1 MKIKKVEISAFRA
14 YDNVEHS
21 TFDFSIGEDTAN
33 FISIYAPNGYGK
45 TSFYDA
51 VEWGVTGQISR
62 FQKNASENEKIGKEN
77 RKSNKDNYLL
87 QHKGQDKL
95 GFVDVFTNDTKKI
108 FPKRNISNSKVYN
121 FKKEPIN
128 RYFRDV
134 VLSQDL
140 IDSFIKE
147 ERGDERYKK
156 FIDNIPHLNDSNIG
170 LQNLVKLL
178 EVTENEISSLKS
190 KKEELEK
197 RQLQFDFEGDSKV
210 LEEINNSIN
219 LLIDKEE
226 KLSLIKKNYFGK
238 TEHTALTQKI
248 DSSLT
253 ELKIDIEQLK
263 LRSENIQLAF
273 NGSKEDE
280 NKSGVIQY
288 YNNIEKSKELNQE
301 IKNLTKI
308 LSDLKEKEILEKISL
323 ELNTELDENIKT
335 LDESLKIKKQYPRY
349 LTILENIDD
358 LEKNKKESINLN
370 EDQKTVLQQLNL
382 SLSNL
387 KIDLS
392 NHQDKIITLNK
403 KLEEATLFENII
415 KKKDKEQE
423 LLLNEI
429 STLDVDIKKSLD
441 LVKTSTIK
449 IEENKIYLTLLD
461 KDIDLLLDDS
471 LFKDYKKEIQQIIDS
486 RIEINKLGNEL
497 SNLNLQIDN
506 QENLNSELKEFIS
519 KGLML
524 ISEKE
529 ESSCPLCQTDFKTY
543 SELSNR
549 ISNNPLIDELLKLSL
564 EKKTNLEVQ
573 INKLQKQNSTVLN
586 KLNEYI
592 KILVSK
598 EESNK
603 TKHIDE
609 LERLKLTLKK
619 TNESLSLLKE
629 EKTIAL
635 QFFEGLKTNKFK
647 EKIITEIEEHK
658 NKIKNINTK
667 ISDTDLAI
675 QKSTETINKSLK
687 EAELFNSSI
696 SKEKE
701 NEVFILI
708 STYFRK
714 SLKTNSNDINVLNTF
729 ISQLET
735 TITSIK
741 ENIENENLKLK
752 KLKEILVNN
761 DLSKEDINK
770 KIDQSSILESSN
782 NKNIKNFEN
791 FIFSEYKINLSNLL
805 LKDTTDKFDSLKSK
819 ISKQIEVNQEI
830 QKHYEI
836 VQNLKDNV
844 LSFLETEKIKENID
858 SLRKEIGTL
867 EKVKTALESEEKNLE
882 LYLKVTIDNFFY
894 TELIN
899 KIYSKIDPHPDNYK
913 IEFDCDFSESK
924 PRLQIYTVDPD
935 GKKSIP
941 ALYFSSAQINILS
954 LSIFLARALKATNPE
969 TKEPIKCIFIDD
981 PIQSMDSINILS
993 FIDLFRSLTINLD
1006 SQLIVSTHEENF
1018 HLLLQKKIPA
1028 KLFKSKFI
1036 QFETFGKI
1044 MKESVF

>member
-21 TFDFSIGEDTAN
+21 TFDFSIGKDTAN

-62 FQKNASENEKIGKEN
+62 FQKNASENQKIGKEN
-77 RKSNKDNYLL
+77 RKINKDNYLL

-128 RYFRDV
+128 GYFRDV

-147 ERGDERYKK
+147 EKADDRYKK
-156 FIDNIPHLNDSNIG
+156 FISNIPHLNDSNIG
-170 LQNLVKLL
+170 LQNLDKLIEITEKEIYNLNKQKLDL
-178 EVTENEISSLKS
+178 ENK
-190 KKEELEK
+190 
-197 RQLQFDFEGDSKV
+197 QLQFDFEGDSKV
-210 LEEINNSIN
+210 LEEINNSISF
-219 LLIDKEE
+219 LINKEE
-226 KLSLIKKNYFGK
+226 ELSLIKKNYFEK
-238 TEHTALTQKI
+238 TEHTVLTQKI

-253 ELKIDIEQLK
+253 ELKIDIEHLK
-263 LRSENIQLAF
+263 LRSKNIQLAF
-273 NGSKEDE
+273 NGSKDDE

-288 YNNIEKSKELNQE
+288 YNNIEKSKVLNQE
-301 IKNLTKI
+301 IKSLTKI
-308 LSDLKEKEILEKISL
+308 LSDLKEKEILEKTSL
-323 ELNTELDENIKT
+323 ELNKELDKNINT

-349 LTILENIDD
+349 LTILDNINQ
-358 LEKNKKESINLN
+358 LEKKKKESIKLN

-387 KIDLS
+387 KIGLS

-403 KLEEATLFENII
+403 KLEKVNLFEATL
-415 KKKDKEQE
+415 KKKNEEQE
-423 LLLNEI
+423 ILLKKM
-429 STLDVDIKKSLD
+429 STLEVDIKKTID
-441 LVKTSTIK
+441 LVKNSTNK
-449 IEENKIYLTLLD
+449 IEANKVYLIKLD
-461 KDIDLLLDDS
+461 NDIELLLDDS
-471 LFKDYKKEIQQIIDS
+471 LFKDYENEIQQVIES
-486 RIEINKLGNEL
+486 RIEIAKLGNEL
-497 SNLNLQIDN
+497 SILNLQIDN
-506 QENLNSELKEFIS
+506 QKNLNSELKEFIS
-519 KGLML
+519 KGLNL

-529 ESSCPLCQTDFKTY
+529 ESSCPLCQTNFKTF
-543 SELSNR
+543 SELSNK
-549 ISNNPLIDELLKLSL
+549 ISSNPLIDDLLKLNL
-564 EKKTNLEVQ
+564 TIKANLETKKS
-573 INKLQKQNSTVLN
+573 KLQKQNSNVLN
-586 KLNEYI
+586 KLKEYI
-592 KILVSK
+592 KTLVSK
-598 EESNK
+598 EEINK
-603 TKHIDE
+603 TKHINE
-609 LERLKLTLKK
+609 LERLNLILKK
-619 TNESLSLLKE
+619 NNESLSLLKE
-629 EKTIAL
+629 EITIAL
-635 QFFEGLKTNKFK
+635 QFFEGLKINDFK
-647 EKIITEIEEHK
+647 DKISTEFENHK
-658 NKIKNINTK
+658 NQINELNTQ
-667 ISDTDLAI
+667 INDTNLSI
-675 QKSTETINKSLK
+675 QKSTEIINKSLK
-687 EAELFNSSI
+687 ELELFKNSI
-696 SKEKE
+696 LKEEE

-708 STYFRK
+708 VNYFRET
-714 SLKTNSNDINVLNTF
+714 LKTNSIDSIVLNTF

-741 ENIENENLKLK
+741 ENIKNENLKLK

-761 DLSKEDINK
+761 DLSKKEINK

-782 NKNIKNFEN
+782 NKTIKNFEN

-805 LKDTTDKFDSLKSK
+805 LKDTTDQFDSLKNK
-819 ISKQIEVNQEI
+819 ISKQIEVKQEI

-844 LSFLETEKIKENID
+844 LNFLETEKIKENIN

-867 EKVKTALESEEKNLE
+867 EKVKTALENEKKNLE
-882 LYLKVTIDNFFY
+882 VYLKETIDNFFY

-1018 HLLLQKKIPA
+1018 HLLLQKKIPE
-1028 KLFKSKFI
+1028 KLLKSKFI
-1036 QFETFGKI
+1036 QFETFGKLETI
-1044 MKESVF
+1044 RH

>member
-14 YDNVEHS
+14 YDNVEYS

-62 FQKNASENEKIGKEN
+62 FQKNISENQKIGKEN

-87 QHKGQDKL
+87 QHKGQDIL
-95 GFVDVFTNDTKKI
+95 GFVDVFTDDAKKI

-128 RYFRDV
+128 GYFRDV

-147 ERGDERYKK
+147 ETADGRYKK
-156 FIDNIPHLNDSNIG
+156 FISNIPHLNDSNIG

-178 EVTENEISSLKS
+178 EVTENEISSLKN

-210 LEEINNSIN
+210 LEEINNSIS

-226 KLSLIKKNYFGK
+226 ELSLIKKNYFGK

-288 YNNIEKSKELNQE
+288 YNNVEKSKELNQE

-335 LDESLKIKKQYPRY
+335 LDKSLKIKEQYPRY

-392 NHQDKIITLNK
+392 SHQGKIITLNK

-429 STLDVDIKKSLD
+429 LTLDVNIKKSLD

-471 LFKDYKKEIQQIIDS
+471 SFKDCKKEIQQVIDS
-486 RIEINKLGNEL
+486 RIEINKLGEEL
-497 SNLNLQIDN
+497 SNLNFQIDN
-506 QENLNSELKEFIS
+506 QKNLNSELKEFIS

-603 TKHIDE
+603 TKHINE

-619 TNESLSLLKE
+619 NNESLSLLKE
-629 EKTIAL
+629 EKNIAL
-635 QFFEGLKTNKFK
+635 QFFEGLKTNEFK
-647 EKIITEIEEHK
+647 EKNITEIEEHK

-687 EAELFNSSI
+687 EAELFNGSI

-770 KIDQSSILESSN
+770 KIYQSSILESSN
-782 NKNIKNFEN
+782 NKTIKNFEN
-791 FIFSEYKINLSNLL
+791 FIFNEYKINLSNLL
-805 LKDTTDKFDSLKSK
+805 LKDTTDQFDSLKNK
-819 ISKQIEVNQEI
+819 ISRQIEVKQEI

-858 SLRKEIGTL
+858 SLRKQIGTL

-882 LYLKVTIDNFFY
+882 LYLKETIDNFFY

-924 PRLQIYTVDPD
+924 PRLQIYTVDPE

-993 FIDLFRSLTINLD
+993 VIDLFRSLTINLD

-1018 HLLLQKKIPA
+1018 HLLLQKKIPV

-1044 MKESVF
+1044 MKESV

>member
-62 FQKNASENEKIGKEN
+62 FQKNASENQKIGKEN

-95 GFVDVFTNDTKKI
+95 GFVDIFTNDTNKP
-108 FPKRNISNSKVYN
+108 FPKRKITSSKVYN

-128 RYFRDV
+128 GYFRDV

-147 ERGDERYKK
+147 EKADDRYRK
-156 FIDNIPHLNDSNIG
+156 FIDNIPHLKDSNKG
-170 LQNLVKLL
+170 LQNLVKLI
-178 EVTENEISSLKS
+178 EITEKEISYLKNQ
-190 KKEELEK
+190 KVELEK

-210 LEEINNSIN
+210 LEEINNSISF
-219 LLIDKEE
+219 LINKEE
-226 KLSLIKKNYFGK
+226 ELSLIKKNFFGK
-238 TEHTALTQKI
+238 TEHAALTQKI

-253 ELKIDIEQLK
+253 ALKIDIEQLK

-273 NGSKEDE
+273 NGSKDDE

-288 YNNIEKSKELNQE
+288 YNNIEKTKKLNQE
-301 IKNLTKI
+301 IKDLNKI
-308 LSDLKEKEILEKISL
+308 LSHLKEKEILEKTSL
-323 ELNTELDENIKT
+323 ELNKELNKNINT
-335 LDESLKIKKQYPRY
+335 LDKSLKIKKQYPRS
-349 LTILENIDD
+349 LTIVDNINQ
-358 LEKNKKESINLN
+358 LEKKKKESIKLN
-370 EDQKTVLQQLNL
+370 EDQKIVLQQLNL

-387 KIDLS
+387 KTDLS
-392 NHQDKIITLNK
+392 NHQNKIITLNK
-403 KLEEATLFENII
+403 KLEEANLFENTI
-415 KKKDKEQE
+415 KKKNEERDPILKAISTIEANIKDKQD
-423 LLLNEI
+423 LLN
-429 STLDVDIKKSLD
+429 TLKS
-441 LVKTSTIK
+441 K
-449 IEENKIYLTLLD
+449 IERNKNYSNKLEEG
-461 KDIDLLLDDS
+461 IDLLLDDS
-471 LFKDYKKEIQQIIDS
+471 LFKEYKKEIQQVIDS
-486 RIEINKLGNEL
+486 KFEIEKLEKEL
-497 SNLNLQIDN
+497 SLLNLQIDN
-506 QENLNSELKEFIS
+506 QKNLNSELKEFIS
-519 KGLML
+519 KGLNL

-564 EKKTNLEVQ
+564 EKKNSLEVQ
-573 INKLQKQNSTVLN
+573 INKLKKQNSTILN

-592 KILVSK
+592 KTLVSK
-598 EESNK
+598 EETNK
-603 TKHIDE
+603 FKYQNE
-609 LERLKLTLKK
+609 LQDLNLILKK
-619 TNESLSLLKE
+619 NNEKLSLLKD
-629 EKTIAL
+629 EKAIAL
-635 QFFEGLKTNKFK
+635 QFFEGLKIKDFK

-658 NKIKNINTK
+658 NKIKKIKTK
-667 ISDTDLAI
+667 ISDTELAI
-675 QKSTETINKSLK
+675 QNSTKILSNSLK
-687 EAELFNSSI
+687 ESELYNNDI
-696 SKEKE
+696 LKEKKDA
-701 NEVFILI
+701 VFILI
-708 STYFRK
+708 GNYFK
-714 SLKTNSNDINVLNTF
+714 ETLKTNSIDNNVLNTF
-729 ISQLET
+729 ISQTEA
-735 TITSIK
+735 TINIIK
-741 ENIENENLKLK
+741 ENIENQTLKLNN
-752 KLKEILVNN
+752 LKEILLGNN
-761 DLSKEDINK
+761 LSKEELNK
-770 KIDQSSILESSN
+770 QVALLSKVESLN
-782 NKNIKNFEN
+782 NKITKNFEN
-791 FIFSEYKINLSNLL
+791 FIQSEYRISLSNFTLEGT
-805 LKDTTDKFDSLKSK
+805 KKQFDSLKNNTSK
-819 ISKQIEVNQEI
+819 NIERKQEI
-830 QKHYEI
+830 HKHYEI

-858 SLRKEIGTL
+858 SLKKEIRTL
-867 EKVKTALESEEKNLE
+867 KKVETALENEKKNLE
-882 LYLKVTIDNFFY
+882 IYLKETIDNFFY

-969 TKEPIKCIFIDD
+969 TKKLIKCIFIDD

-993 FIDLFRSLTINLD
+993 FIDLFRSLTVNLD
-1006 SQLIVSTHEENF
+1006 RQLIVSTHEENF
-1018 HLLLQKKIPA
+1018 HLLLQKKIPE

-1036 QFETFGKI
+1036 QFETFGKLETI
-1044 MKESVF
+1044 ANT

>member
-21 TFDFSIGEDTAN
+21 TFDFSLGADTAN

-62 FQKNASENEKIGKEN
+62 FQKNASENQKIGKEN

-95 GFVDVFTNDTKKI
+95 GFVDIFTNDKNKP
-108 FPKRNISNSKVYN
+108 FPKRKITSSKVYD

-128 RYFRDV
+128 RYFREV

-140 IDSFIKE
+140 IDTFIKE
-147 ERGDERYKK
+147 ERAEERYKK
-156 FIDNIPHLNDSNIG
+156 FISNIPHLNDFNIG

-178 EVTENEISSLKS
+178 EITEHEISTLKS
-190 KKEELEK
+190 QKEELEK

-219 LLIDKEE
+219 FLINKEE
-226 KLSLIKKNYFGK
+226 ELSLIKKNYFGK
-238 TEHTALTQKI
+238 IEHTVLTQKI

-273 NGSKEDE
+273 NGSKNDE

-288 YNNIEKSKELNQE
+288 YNNIEKSKVLNQE
-301 IKNLTKI
+301 IKNLTKT
-308 LSDLKEKEILEKISL
+308 LSDLKEKEILEKTSL
-323 ELNTELDENIKT
+323 ELNKELDENINT

-349 LTILENIDD
+349 LTILDNINQ
-358 LEKNKKESINLN
+358 LEEKKKESIKLN

-387 KIDLS
+387 KTDLS
-392 NHQDKIITLNK
+392 NHQNKIITLNK
-403 KLEEATLFENII
+403 KLEEANLFENTIN
-415 KKKDKEQE
+415 KKDKEQE
-423 LLLNEI
+423 LILNEI
-429 STLDVDIKKSLD
+429 TTLEVDIKKSLD

-449 IEENKIYLTLLD
+449 IEKNKIYLTLLD
-461 KDIDLLLDDS
+461 KDIDLLLDDAS
-471 LFKDYKKEIQQIIDS
+471 FIDYKEEIQQVIDS
-486 RIEINKLGNEL
+486 RIEIEKLGNEL
-497 SNLNLQIDN
+497 SILNLQIDN
-506 QENLNSELKEFIS
+506 QKNLNSELKEFIS
-519 KGLML
+519 KGLNL
-524 ISEKE
+524 ISKKE

-543 SELSNR
+543 SELSNK
-549 ISNNPLIDELLKLSL
+549 ISNNPLIDDLLKLSL
-564 EKKTNLEVQ
+564 TEKANLET
-573 INKLQKQNSTVLN
+573 KKSGLQKQNLSVLN

-592 KILVSK
+592 KGIVSK

-603 TKHIDE
+603 TKLINE
-609 LERLKLTLKK
+609 LDRLKLIHKK
-619 TNESLSLLKE
+619 NNDSLSLLKE
-629 EKTIAL
+629 DKTIAL
-635 QFFEGLKTNKFK
+635 HFFEGLKTKEFK
-647 EKIITEIEEHK
+647 EKIITETEEHK
-658 NKIKNINTK
+658 NKINNINTK

-687 EAELFNSSI
+687 EDELFNNGI

-701 NEVFILI
+701 DAVFIRI
-708 STYFRK
+708 DNYFK
-714 SLKTNSNDINVLNTF
+714 ETLKTNFIDIKVLDTF
-729 ISQLET
+729 IIQIET
-735 TITSIK
+735 TISIIK
-741 ENIENENLKLK
+741 ENIENQTLKLNNLKEL
-752 KLKEILVNN
+752 LIVN
-761 DLSKEDINK
+761 DLSKEELNK
-770 KIDQSSILESSN
+770 QLDLLAKAESLN
-782 NKNIKNFEN
+782 NKITKNFEN
-791 FIFSEYKINLSNLL
+791 FILSEYRISLFNLSLEG
-805 LKDTTDKFDSLKSK
+805 TTNQFDSLKNN
-819 ISKQIEVNQEI
+819 ISKNIERKQEI
-830 QKHYEI
+830 HKHYEI

-882 LYLKVTIDNFFY
+882 IHLKETIDNFFY

-935 GKKSIP
+935 GKKSVP

-969 TKEPIKCIFIDD
+969 TKDPIKCIFIDD

-1018 HLLLQKKIPA
+1018 HLLLQKKIPE
-1028 KLFKSKFI
+1028 KLFKSKFL
-1036 QFETFGKI
+1036 QFETFGKLE
-1044 MKESVF
+1044 K

>member
-14 YDNVEHS
+14 YDNVEDS
-21 TFDFSIGEDTAN
+21 TFDFSVGEDTAN

-62 FQKNASENEKIGKEN
+62 FQKNATENQKIGKEN

-95 GFVDVFTNDTKKI
+95 GFVDIFTNDKNKI
-108 FPKRNISNSKVYN
+108 FSKRNISNTKVYN

-128 RYFRDV
+128 GYFRDV

-147 ERGDERYKK
+147 ERADDRYKK
-156 FIDNIPHLNDSNIG
+156 FIDNISHLKDSNKG

-178 EVTENEISSLKS
+178 EITENEIISLKN

-219 LLIDKEE
+219 LLISKEE
-226 KLSLIKKNYFGK
+226 ELSLIEKNNFGK

-253 ELKIDIEQLK
+253 ELKIDLEQLK
-263 LRSENIQLAF
+263 LRGENIQFAF
-273 NGSKEDE
+273 NGSKGDE

-288 YNNIEKSKELNQE
+288 YDNIEKSKELNQK

-308 LSDLKEKEILEKISL
+308 LSDLKEKETLEKTSL
-323 ELNTELDENIKT
+323 ELNTKLDVNIKT

-349 LTILENIDD
+349 LTILENIND
-358 LEKNKKESINLN
+358 LENKKKESIELN
-370 EDQKTVLQQLNL
+370 EVQKKLLQQLNL
-382 SLSNL
+382 DLSNL

-392 NHQDKIITLNK
+392 NHQNKIITLNE
-403 KLEEATLFENII
+403 KLEKVNLFEDTI
-415 KKKDKEQE
+415 KEKDKEQE
-423 LLLNEI
+423 LLLKE
-429 STLDVDIKKSLD
+429 V
-441 LVKTSTIK
+441 STIEVSIK
-449 IEENKIYLTLLD
+449 NKLYSLNTSKSEIERNNNYSNKLD
-461 KDIDLLLDDS
+461 KDIDLLLSDS
-471 LFKDYKKEIQQIIDS
+471 LFELHKKDIQQVIDS
-486 RIEINKLGNEL
+486 RINIEKLEKKISL
-497 SNLNLQIDN
+497 LNLQINN
-506 QENLNSELKEFIS
+506 QKNLNSELKEFIS
-519 KGLML
+519 KGLNL

-543 SELSNR
+543 SELSNK
-549 ISNNPLIDELLKLSL
+549 ISNNPLIDDLLKLSL
-564 EKKTNLEVQ
+564 AEKANLEVQ
-573 INKLQKQNSTVLN
+573 INKLQKQNSIVLN
-586 KLNEYI
+586 KLYEYI
-592 KILVSK
+592 NGIVSK

-603 TKHIDE
+603 TKLVNE
-609 LERLKLTLKK
+609 LERLNLILKK
-619 TNESLSLLKE
+619 NNESLSLLKE

-635 QFFEGLKTNKFK
+635 QFFEGLKINEFT
-647 EKIITEIEEHK
+647 EKNITEIEEHK
-658 NKIKNINTK
+658 NKIKSINTK
-667 ISDTDLAI
+667 ISDTDLAK
-675 QKSTETINKSLK
+675 QKSTETIKKSLK

-735 TITSIK
+735 TITFIK

-761 DLSKEDINK
+761 DLSTEDINK

-782 NKNIKNFEN
+782 NKAIKNFEN

-805 LKDTTDKFDSLKSK
+805 LKDTTDQFDSLKNK
-819 ISKQIEVNQEI
+819 ISRQIEVKQEI

-858 SLRKEIGTL
+858 SLKKQIGTL
-867 EKVKTALESEEKNLE
+867 DKVKTALESEEKNLE
-882 LYLKVTIDNFFY
+882 LYLKETIDNFFY

-913 IEFDCDFSESK
+913 IEFVCDFSESK

-935 GKKSIP
+935 GNKSIP

-1018 HLLLQKKIPA
+1018 HLLLQKKIPE
-1028 KLFKSKFI
+1028 KLFKSKFLK
-1036 QFETFGKI
+1036 FETFGKL
-1044 MKESVF
+1044 EV